1 MYFLWPRYL
10 TVPDRRFLFTLE
22 PVSSEETR
30 PIGKFEDIRLSCR
43 RLNIDR
49 MVTMLSRDLL
59 AEGWYTTL
67 PRNEEVRFKVVAQ
80 QLR

>member
-10 TVPDRRFLFTLE
+10 TVPDRRFLLTLE

-30 PIGKFEDIRLSCR
+30 MIGKIEDIRLSCR

-49 MVTMLSRDLL
+49 TVTIPYRDLG
-59 AEGWYTTL
+59 AEGRGL
-67 PRNEEVRFKVVAQ
+67 APPRNQEVRFKG
-80 QLR
+80 